1 MILHEELTS
10 FVVGYFD
17 DFSFCL
23 LIIENIHI
31 LKKGILHPRDGDS
44 TQQLICIKCRNSDI
58 RL

>member
-1 MILHEELTS
+1 MTIIIFTTKVILHEELTS

-31 LKKGILHPRDGDS
+31 LKKVSYILVMV
-44 TQQLICIKCRNSDI
+44 TQLSN
-58 RL
+58 